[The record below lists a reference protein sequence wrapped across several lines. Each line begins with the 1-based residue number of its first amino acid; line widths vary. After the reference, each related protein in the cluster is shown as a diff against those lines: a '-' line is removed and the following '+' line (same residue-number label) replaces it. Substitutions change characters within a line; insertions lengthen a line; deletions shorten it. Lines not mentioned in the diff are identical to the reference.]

1 MLDTTIFGEDAS
13 CFRPERW
20 LNLETD
26 QRRRM
31 ADTVELIFGC
41 GRWGCSGK
49 PVAFMELNKIF
60 IEVCKANEL
69 ALL

>member
-1 MLDTTIFGEDAS
+1 
-13 CFRPERW
+13 
-20 LNLETD
+20 
-26 QRRRM
+26 M

-60 IEVCKANEL
+60 IEVCKANDL